1 MWLSAERSLT
11 NFREVSSSLVRVRAP
26 QLLGSLVDPV
36 IVTVIAPVTH
46 ASDSAC
52 TVAEAA
58 QRSLRFSHREDC
70 SSLGT
75 S

>member
-1 MWLSAERSLT
+1 MWLSTERSLT
-11 NFREVSSSLVRVRAP
+11 NFHEVSSSLVRVRAP

-36 IVTVIAPVTH
+36 IVTVTASVTH
-46 ASDSAC
+46 AFDSVC